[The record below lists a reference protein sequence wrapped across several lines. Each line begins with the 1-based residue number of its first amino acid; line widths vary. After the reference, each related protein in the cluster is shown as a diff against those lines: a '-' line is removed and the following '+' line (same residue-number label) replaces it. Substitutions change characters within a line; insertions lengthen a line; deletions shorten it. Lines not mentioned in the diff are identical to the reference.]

1 MSQVIIQFQNRDEV
15 VEFTNTVERFPY
27 NMDILRGSNS
37 VADAKSLLGI
47 IALGLG
53 NRLKL
58 RIYSEDCDEMLK
70 EISKYIVAA

>member
-1 MSQVIIQFQNRDEV
+1 MSQVIIQFQNPDEV

-53 NRLKL
+53 NR
-58 RIYSEDCDEMLK
+58 
-70 EISKYIVAA
+70 

>member
-1 MSQVIIQFQNRDEV
+1 
-15 VEFTNTVERFPY
+15 
-27 NMDILRGSNS
+27 MDIRGGNNS
-37 VADAKSLLGI
+37 VADAKSLLGS

-58 RIYSEDCDEMLK
+58 RIYSEDCDEVLK

>member
-1 MSQVIIQFQNRDEV
+1 MSQVIIQFQNPDEV

-47 IALGLG
+47 ERNQQVYRGGIARG
-53 NRLKL
+53 
-58 RIYSEDCDEMLK
+58 
-70 EISKYIVAA
+70 

>member
-1 MSQVIIQFQNRDEV
+1 MSQVIIQFKNPDEV

-27 NMDILRGSNS
+27 SMDILRGNNS
-37 VADAKSLLGI
+37 VADAKSLQGI
-47 IALGLG
+47 IALGRG

-58 RIYSEDCDEMLK
+58 RIYSEDCDEVLK

>member
-1 MSQVIIQFQNRDEV
+1 MSQVIIQFQNPDEV

-53 NRLKL
+53 LSL
-58 RIYSEDCDEMLK
+58 IH
-70 EISKYIVAA
+70 I

>member
-1 MSQVIIQFQNRDEV
+1 MSQVIIQFKNPDEV

-27 NMDILRGSNS
+27 SMDILRGNNS

-47 IALGLG
+47 IALGLC

-58 RIYSEDCDEMLK
+58 RIYSEDCDEVLK

>member
-1 MSQVIIQFQNRDEV
+1 
-15 VEFTNTVERFPY
+15 
-27 NMDILRGSNS
+27 MDILRGNNS
-37 VADAKSLLGI
+37 VADAKSLRGI

-58 RIYSEDCDEMLK
+58 RIYSEDCDEVLK